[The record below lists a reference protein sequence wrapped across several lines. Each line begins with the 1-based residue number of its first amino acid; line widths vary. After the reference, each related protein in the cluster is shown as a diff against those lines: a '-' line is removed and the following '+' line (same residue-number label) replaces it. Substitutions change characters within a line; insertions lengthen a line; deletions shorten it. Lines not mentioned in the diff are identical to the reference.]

1 MPHDA
6 LLDHYSVLL
15 KAISDASADPAQ
27 LRKLVYTMACH
38 DIRPDDA
45 LAAPIPNTTKRAR
58 TILELEQ
65 ALQLERAI
73 KRLESQSAQLPGT
86 RGADAP
92 QAVYSAPPDVAYPGA
107 IADAAPREMFAEA
120 PIQEPYAL
128 RLGFKSSLQLGAATA
143 SGISLFLGVA
153 VWLHWVRPEAT
164 IMPRG
169 GQPLVATSELPA
181 SESLKAQVL
190 KDAEPPTGA
199 ETVGSARSRRIEPA
213 PTPRSGLSFPLPVGV
228 YAGSNG
234 RLVELEPL
242 PVDAPAPR
250 AKLSAEITKPSAA
263 TVSGDKLTF
272 IAFRP
277 NAAHSAATVSAHV
290 VARVSRAVTFVN
302 LKVKVTPLP
311 SSWRIRDISYEFRAA
326 PLEGNRDMIV
336 IQPDRVLP
344 AGRYA
349 LVLDGRAYDFAV
361 AGSIIAPEQC
371 LEQTQVVNGVVIA
384 ECSGS

>member
-1 MPHDA
+1 MAVPIRPPANSESNARAPQTRQDTSQETSEAMPHDA

-153 VWLHWVRPEAT
+153 VFALFVLRAREPNADRPFKALGYPIAPAIFT
-164 IMPRG
+164 IACFVILANALYTD
-169 GQPLVATSELPA
+169 LVKPITAGT
-181 SESLKAQVL
+181 
-190 KDAEPPTGA
+190 
-199 ETVGSARSRRIEPA
+199 
-213 PTPRSGLSFPLPVGV
+213 PVG
-228 YAGSNG
+228 
-234 RLVELEPL
+234 
-242 PVDAPAPR
+242 
-250 AKLSAEITKPSAA
+250 PSAWGFL
-263 TVSGDKLTF
+263 VIGLGLPIYYF
-272 IAFRP
+272 F
-277 NAAHSAATVSAHV
+277 
-290 VARVSRAVTFVN
+290 ARKR
-302 LKVKVTPLP
+302 
-311 SSWRIRDISYEFRAA
+311 
-326 PLEGNRDMIV
+326 
-336 IQPDRVLP
+336 
-344 AGRYA
+344 
-349 LVLDGRAYDFAV
+349 
-361 AGSIIAPEQC
+361 
-371 LEQTQVVNGVVIA
+371 
-384 ECSGS
+384 